1 MTSRPFCNLS
11 HSVSFFFSNSAIL
24 LSFPAL
30 NCQPP
35 QLPVNLDKSD
45 RFRQLL
51 SYQLNQL
58 LDVNMVAPVSDLM
71 PKTRLGNHWVSR
83 LIVGGNPFS
92 GNSHLSPESSLEMR
106 DYHSSQRVL
115 ETLRLCEK
123 WGISAFQSRGDSHM
137 IRLVNDYRIAGGNLA
152 WIAQTASE
160 MADFRTNVQ
169 QIARA
174 GAIAIYLHGTRTDA
188 LWQQGRPSEILESIK
203 VMRDQGVTVGL
214 GTHIPEVI
222 THAEEQGWDLDFYM
236 ACFYNLSRTT
246 RESALVGGVCQGSES
261 CLSDDRKTM
270 CQAIRA
276 TDKPVLAFKILAASR
291 LSQTPQDLRAAFAYA
306 FANIKPK
313 DAIVVGVFTKY
324 GNQVAENARLVFE
337 FGAPSRST

>member
-1 MTSRPFCNLS
+1 
-11 HSVSFFFSNSAIL
+11 
-24 LSFPAL
+24 
-30 NCQPP
+30 
-35 QLPVNLDKSD
+35 
-45 RFRQLL
+45 
-51 SYQLNQL
+51 
-58 LDVNMVAPVSDLM
+58 MVATVSDLM

-92 GNSHLSPESSLEMR
+92 GNSHLGPEASLEMR

-137 IRLVNDYRIAGGNLA
+137 IHLVNDYRIAGGNLA
-152 WIAQTASE
+152 WVAQTASE

-203 VMRDQGVTVGL
+203 VIRDQGVTVGL

-222 THAEEQGWDLDFYM
+222 AHAEEQGWDLDFYM
-236 ACFYNLSRTT
+236 ACFYNLSQGD
-246 RESALVGGVCQGSES
+246 ESYVC
-261 CLSDDRKTM
+261 DDRETM

-313 DAIVVGVFTKY
+313 DAIVVGMFTKY
-324 GNQVAENARLVFE
+324 GNQVAENARLAFE